1 LDENGTVTDLAR
13 FVSHIKDSHLPHT
26 VIIDATASSEVP
38 KYYSQWLE
46 GGINIITPNK
56 KGNTAGIGL
65 YREIKNAARRAGKY
79 YLYETT
85 VGAGLPILHTLR
97 DLIETGDEV
106 RRIEGVVSGTLS
118 FIFNSFD
125 GTRPFS
131 EILHEA
137 RNKGYTEP
145 DPRDDL
151 SGMDVA
157 RKMTILAREMGLD
170 LELKDI
176 EVESLVP
183 EPLRDSS
190 VDEFLSRIQEFDGRM
205 TDLLSGAAS
214 RGEVLRYVG
223 IVDRDRRASVRL
235 GFYPLSHPL
244 GGLTGSD
251 NLVMFST
258 ARYNTQPMVVR
269 GPGAGPEVTAAGVF
283 ADLLRLASFLG
294 APQ

>member
-1 LDENGTVTDLAR
+1 
-13 FVSHIKDSHLPHT
+13 VSHIKDSHLPHT

-38 KYYSQWLE
+38 QHYAQWLE
-46 GGINIITPNK
+46 SGINIITPNK

-65 YREIKNAARRAGKY
+65 YHEIKNAARRSGKY

-85 VGAGLPILHTLR
+85 VGAGLPILHALR

-106 RRIEGVVSGTLS
+106 KRIEGVVSGTLS

-137 RNKGYTEP
+137 RIKGYTEP

-157 RKMTILAREMGLD
+157 RKLTILGREMGLD
-170 LELKDI
+170 LDLKNI

-183 EPLRDSS
+183 EALRVGK
-190 VDEFLSRIQEFDGRM
+190 VDEFLSRIQEFDGKM
-205 TDLLSGAAS
+205 NDLHSAAAA

-223 IVDRDRRASVRL
+223 IVDRDGRASVRL
-235 GFYPLSHPL
+235 GSYPVSHPL

-251 NLVMFST
+251 NLVMFTT